1 MVIKLVRLRRMAA
14 TYFTKQS
21 LPTLLQLVRDIR
33 IRDWVRGMR
42 VETWLGRNPSTRF
55 LRQDLDSA
63 LHVNISDFTGR
74 ELTHRRFSCDDPLS
88 VGHFDSGR
96 IARLLRLLAAPAT
109 RASVLDAPAKLD
121 TIMWYLYCTALPQVA
136 LKLA

>member
-1 MVIKLVRLRRMAA
+1 MSHGSYLFYEAVFANAA
-14 TYFTKQS
+14 TTCAGH
-21 LPTLLQLVRDIR
+21 RDK
-33 IRDWVRGMR
+33 G
-42 VETWLGRNPSTRF
+42 LGSRHDGGGLAREESFNMISSTRF
-55 LRQDLDSA
+55 RLC
-63 LHVNISDFTGR
+63 LHAIISDFTGR
-74 ELTHRRFSCDDPLS
+74 ELSHRRFSCDDPLS

-121 TIMWYLYCTALPQVA
+121 TTMWYLYCTALPQVA